1 VASGDE
7 IRNARSQGPAN
18 AAGPLLAAARTKSR
32 LEGLEGAS
40 MRHLLRRF
48 GFYLVALWA
57 SATLNFVIP
66 RLAPGDPAAALL
78 ARMHG
83 RISPAALHALEIQ
96 YGITHESL
104 FAQYVKYLFNLLHGD
119 FGTSFANAEPV
130 TNVIV
135 RDLPWTLVLVGMA
148 LIISFVIGTA
158 LGIVVAWW
166 RGSRMDTVLMPAF
179 TFLSAI
185 PYFWFALALV
195 FILGYTLN
203 WLPSNGGYDIYTY
216 APGWDLGFIL
226 SAAEYAVLPAFTIVV
241 GSIAGWMLGMRNMMI
256 TTLSED
262 YVLMAEAKGLPRRR
276 VMLTYAA
283 RNAILPNIT
292 SFALSLGF
300 VVSGSLLTEIVFN
313 YPGIG
318 YALLQGVENKDYPVI
333 QGLFLII
340 TIAVLLANLLADL
353 VYVLLDPR
361 VRDEKG

>member
-1 VASGDE
+1 
-7 IRNARSQGPAN
+7 
-18 AAGPLLAAARTKSR
+18 
-32 LEGLEGAS
+32 
-40 MRHLLRRF
+40 MRHMLRRI
-48 GFYLVALWA
+48 GFYFVALWA
-57 SATLNFVIP
+57 SATLNFLIP
-66 RLAPGDPAAALL
+66 RLSPGDPVAALL

-96 YGITHESL
+96 YGFTHESL
-104 FAQYVKYLFNLLHGD
+104 FAQYVQYLNNLLHGNL
-119 FGTSFANAEPV
+119 GTSFANSEPV
-130 TNVIV
+130 TNVIA
-135 RDLPWTLVLVGMA
+135 RDLPWTLVLVGVA
-148 LIISFVIGTA
+148 LIISFVVGTL
-158 LGIVVAWW
+158 LGIAVAWW
-166 RGSRMDTVLMPAF
+166 RGSRLDTVLMPAF

-195 FILGYTLN
+195 FLLGYSLN
-203 WLPSNGGYDIYTY
+203 WLPASGGYDIYTY
-216 APGWDLGFIL
+216 SPGWDAGFLL
-226 SAAEYAVLPAFTIVV
+226 SAARYAILPAFTIIV

-262 YVLMAEAKGLPRRR
+262 YVLMAEAKGLSQRR
-276 VMLTYAA
+276 VMINYAA

-318 YALLQGVENKDYPVI
+318 YALVQGVENKDYPVI

-340 TIAVLLANLLADL
+340 TVAVLMANLLADL
-353 VYVLLDPR
+353 VYVVLDPR